1 MHFELEFSPAFQKLQ
16 LGELGPDNTL
26 QILSESKNELAE
38 IERLL
43 AA

>member
-1 MHFELEFSPAFQKLQ
+1 LK

-26 QILSESKNELAE
+26 QILIDSKNELAE